1 MSETYLMTMPI
12 IIYNLGGEMVYI
24 LCSRLKAQNIP
35 NDKSVRVINDVVT
48 NLFSNKFE
56 NEILKHT
63 KCQKHS
69 NVRRVFENLAH
80 SSIMRL
86 NSTSMSKLFELMLM
100 SLKLEIV
107 RTRYPEEIYQVT
119 LNHLTSIKEI
129 LIKMDKELNKSLIER
144 LEDIISR
151 FVDIYIKLNS
161 YDYYILKST
170 ILRFLQGKNV
180 KVSIFI
186 QDNYQDNNSILYLPM
201 NEVAPP
207 LVKKP
212 GIARKIDNFGNVEK
226 EFNFELA
233 LTNEFQEN
241 YVKERNTNFRT
252 DLGLNLY
259 SSEFKPN
266 IIGKKKKAKD
276 KTKEFNNNNNIK
288 KIDNNKTEDDT
299 KTNKNTITNNNFDSP
314 KKNKN
319 PLSETGLFETY
330 SIENKT
336 SFSAKDREI
345 INKANLRD
353 YNDLASLLAVNKS
366 NEGTFKIDLFGA
378 NERNNGEDDNY
389 IVIERE
395 EKNDIKKKF
404 EDTFK
409 FNENKDNNKD
419 EEDDLLDL
427 MDSVSGQK

>member
-12 IIYNLGGEMVYI
+12 IIYNLGGEMIYI

-35 NDKSVRVINDVVT
+35 IDKSKKVINDVVS

-56 NEILKHT
+56 NEILKHQ
-63 KCQKHS
+63 KCPKHS
-69 NVRRVFENLAH
+69 NIRRVFENLAH

-86 NSTSMSKLFELMLM
+86 NATSMSKLFELMLM

-119 LNHLTSIKEI
+119 LNHLTSIKDI
-129 LIKMDKELNKSLIER
+129 LIKMDKELNKDLIER
-144 LEDIISR
+144 LENIISR
-151 FVDIYIKLNS
+151 YVEIYVKLNS
-161 YDYYILKST
+161 YDYFILKST

-186 QDNYQDNNSILYLPM
+186 QDGYQDNSSIIYLPM

-212 GIARKIDNFGNVEK
+212 GVAKKLDNFGNVLN
-226 EFNFELA
+226 EFTFELA

-241 YVKERNTNFRT
+241 YVKERNTNFHT
-252 DLGLNLY
+252 ELGLNLY
-259 SSEFKPN
+259 SSEYKPK
-266 IIGKKKKAKD
+266 IIGKNKKAKD
-276 KTKEFNNNNNIK
+276 KTKEFNNIK
-288 KIDNNKTEDDT
+288 KIDNNNNNKTEDDT
-299 KTNKNTITNNNFDSP
+299 NTNINNITNTSEYP
-314 KKNKN
+314 IKNKN
-319 PLSETGLFETY
+319 KNLYETGLFDVN
-330 SIENKT
+330 SNDINNN
-336 SFSAKDREI
+336 FSAKDREI

-378 NERNNGEDDNY
+378 NERNNSEDDNY
-389 IVIERE
+389 IIIERE

-409 FNENKDNNKD
+409 INENKDNNKD

>member
-12 IIYNLGGEMVYI
+12 IIYNLGGEMIYI

-35 NDKSVRVINDVVT
+35 NDKSKKVINDVVS

-56 NEILKHT
+56 NEILKHS
-63 KCQKHS
+63 KCPKHS
-69 NVRRVFENLAH
+69 NIRRVFENLAH

-86 NSTSMSKLFELMLM
+86 NATSMSKLFELMLM
-100 SLKLEIV
+100 SLKLEIL

-129 LIKMDKELNKSLIER
+129 LIKMDKELNKDLIER
-144 LEDIISR
+144 LENIISR
-151 FVDIYIKLNS
+151 FVDIYVKLNS

-186 QDNYQDNNSILYLPM
+186 QDGYQDNSSIIYLPM

-212 GIARKIDNFGNVEK
+212 GVAKRLDNFGNVLN
-226 EFNFELA
+226 EFTFELA

-241 YVKERNTNFRT
+241 YVKERNTNFHSE
-252 DLGLNLY
+252 LGLNLY
-259 SSEFKPN
+259 SSEYKPK
-266 IIGKKKKAKD
+266 IIGRNKKAKD
-276 KTKEFNNNNNIK
+276 KTKEFNNIK
-288 KIDNNKTEDDT
+288 KIYNKNNKTEDDT
-299 KTNKNTITNNNFDSP
+299 NTNINNITNTSEYP
-314 KKNKN
+314 IKNKN
-319 PLSETGLFETY
+319 KNLYETGLFDVN
-330 SIENKT
+330 SNDINNN
-336 SFSAKDREI
+336 FSAKDREI

-378 NERNNGEDDNY
+378 NERNNSEDDNY
-389 IVIERE
+389 IIIERE
-395 EKNDIKKKF
+395 ENAGLRTGRTIS
-404 EDTFK
+404 
-409 FNENKDNNKD
+409 
-419 EEDDLLDL
+419 
-427 MDSVSGQK
+427 MQKGTSISP

>member
-12 IIYNLGGEMVYI
+12 IIYNLGGEMIYI

-35 NDKSVRVINDVVT
+35 NDKSKKVINDVVS

-56 NEILKHT
+56 NEILKHS
-63 KCQKHS
+63 KCPKHS
-69 NVRRVFENLAH
+69 NIRRVFENLAH

-86 NSTSMSKLFELMLM
+86 NATSMSKLFELMLM

-119 LNHLTSIKEI
+119 LNHLTSIKDI
-129 LIKMDKELNKSLIER
+129 LIKMDKELNKDLIER
-144 LEDIISR
+144 LENIISR
-151 FVDIYIKLNS
+151 FVDIYVKLNS

-186 QDNYQDNNSILYLPM
+186 QDGYQDNSSIIYLPM

-212 GIARKIDNFGNVEK
+212 GVAKRLDNFGNVLN
-226 EFNFELA
+226 EFTFELA

-241 YVKERNTNFRT
+241 YVKERNTNFHT
-252 DLGLNLY
+252 ELGLNLY
-259 SSEFKPN
+259 SSEYKPK
-266 IIGKKKKAKD
+266 IIGKNKKAKD
-276 KTKEFNNNNNIK
+276 KTKEFNNNIK
-288 KIDNNKTEDDT
+288 TIDNKNNNKTDDDT
-299 KTNKNTITNNNFDSP
+299 NTNKNTIINTFDSP
-314 KKNKN
+314 IKNKN
-319 PLSETGLFETY
+319 KNLYETGLFDYDTN
-330 SIENKT
+330 SN
-336 SFSAKDREI
+336 FSAKDREI

-378 NERNNGEDDNY
+378 NERNNSEDDNY
-389 IVIERE
+389 IIIERE

-409 FNENKDNNKD
+409 INENKDNNKD

>member
-1 MSETYLMTMPI
+1 
-12 IIYNLGGEMVYI
+12 MVYI

-35 NDKSVRVINDVVT
+35 NDKSIRVINDVVT

-56 NEILKHT
+56 NEILKHS
-63 KCQKHS
+63 KCPKHS
-69 NVRRVFENLAH
+69 DVRRFFENLAH

-129 LIKMDKELNKSLIER
+129 LIKMDKELNKNLIER

-151 FVDIYIKLNS
+151 FVEIYIKLNS

-212 GIARKIDNFGNVEK
+212 GIARKLDNFGNVEN
-226 EFNFELA
+226 EFSFELA

-241 YVKERNTNFRT
+241 YVKERNTNFHT

-259 SSEFKPN
+259 SGEFKPN
-266 IIGKKKKAKD
+266 IIGKKKTTKD
-276 KTKEFNNNNNIK
+276 RTKEFNNSIIK
-288 KIDNNKTEDDT
+288 RIDNNKTEDDT
-299 KTNKNTITNNNFDSP
+299 KTNKNTNNFDYP
-314 KKNKN
+314 KKDKN

-330 SIENKT
+330 SIDNKT

-389 IVIERE
+389 IIIERE

-409 FNENKDNNKD
+409 INDNKDNNKD

>member
-1 MSETYLMTMPI
+1 MI
-12 IIYNLGGEMVYI
+12 YI

-35 NDKSVRVINDVVT
+35 NDKSKKVINDVVS

-56 NEILKHT
+56 NEILKHQ
-63 KCQKHS
+63 KCPKHS
-69 NVRRVFENLAH
+69 NIRRVFENLAH

-86 NSTSMSKLFELMLM
+86 NATSMSKLFELMLM

-129 LIKMDKELNKSLIER
+129 LIKMDKELNKDLIER
-144 LEDIISR
+144 LENIISR
-151 FVDIYIKLNS
+151 FVDIYVKLNS

-186 QDNYQDNNSILYLPM
+186 QDGYQDNSSIIYLPM

-212 GIARKIDNFGNVEK
+212 GVAKRLDNFGNVLN
-226 EFNFELA
+226 EFTFELA

-241 YVKERNTNFRT
+241 YVKERNTNFHT
-252 DLGLNLY
+252 ELGLNLY
-259 SSEFKPN
+259 SSEYKPK
-266 IIGKKKKAKD
+266 IIGRNKKAKD
-276 KTKEFNNNNNIK
+276 KTKEFNNIK
-288 KIDNNKTEDDT
+288 KIDNKNNKTEDDT
-299 KTNKNTITNNNFDSP
+299 NTNINNITNTSEYP
-314 KKNKN
+314 IKNKN
-319 PLSETGLFETY
+319 KNLYETGLFDVN
-330 SIENKT
+330 SNDINNN
-336 SFSAKDREI
+336 FSAKDREI

-378 NERNNGEDDNY
+378 NERNNTEDDNY
-389 IVIERE
+389 IIIERE

-409 FNENKDNNKD
+409 INENKDNNKD